1 MLEGLMD
8 NDRHIRLIAGQQG
21 RTRCVACGLCA
32 AHCPVQC
39 IRVDWKQGRLPG
51 RMDPLNAPVQ
61 VHLGKP
67 VLLAP
72 RHDPPQRSLLEK
84 DQGRIPDRVSVHL
97 GRLVPAGRPVLSPA
111 RERRS
116 PTTFHLDHDKC
127 IRCGLCIALCPVTA
141 LEFAEGPGSDDLL
154 RAFQDRQQP
163 TREDTKGVRP

>member
-1 MLEGLMD
+1 MGET
-8 NDRHIRLIAGQQG
+8 RHIRLIAGKQG

-39 IRVDWKQGRLPG
+39 IRVDWKRERLPG
-51 RMDPLNAPVQ
+51 RIDPLDAPVR

-72 RHDPPQRSLLEK
+72 PHDPPPRSLLEK
-84 DQGRIPDRVSVHL
+84 DQGLDRAAIHL

-111 RERRS
+111 RERRAPS
-116 PTTFHLDHDKC
+116 TFHLDHEKC
-127 IRCGLCIALCPVTA
+127 IRCGLCIDICPVTA
-141 LEFAEGPGSDDLL
+141 LEYAEGPGSDDLL

-163 TREDTKGVRP
+163 PKREDTKGARP